1 MDMFEHPQAADAAAL
16 ATLHGEHGC
25 TLQVLQPQRWEEKC
39 WRLVAALE
47 AQAGCLVG
55 ASLRPGVCLGVLLR
69 VTQCVC
75 CCDLSSSSHVHVHH
89 NTNQGPT
96 PI

>member
-55 ASLRPGVCLGVLLR
+55 ASVRPCVGVLLR

-75 CCDLSSSSHVHVHH
+75 CCDLSSSSHIHVHH